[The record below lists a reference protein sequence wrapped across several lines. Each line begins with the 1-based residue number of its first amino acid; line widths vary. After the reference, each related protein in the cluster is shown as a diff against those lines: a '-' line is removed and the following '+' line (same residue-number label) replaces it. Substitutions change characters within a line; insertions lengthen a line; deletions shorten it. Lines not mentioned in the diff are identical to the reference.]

1 MEGMKLPLFVPP
13 LTSDEYQTLRD
24 GLRSPSAF
32 TFRRCQILIA
42 SAQGQRPAR
51 IATALGCAVQT
62 VRDAIR
68 SFSAEGTACLR
79 RKSTRPRQ
87 TRLVLDPAGDARLRD
102 LLHRSPRDF
111 GKPTGLWTL
120 ALAAEVCH
128 QQGLTDRPISTEAVR
143 RALARLGVGWRR
155 AKHWITSPDPAYAR
169 KKHARDRLIRLIEGH
184 PDWVLGFQDETW
196 WSRLARPELHAWAG
210 EEPLRL
216 RQLEAATDDPDPK
229 ALCCYGLLRADT
241 GGVLVRFVDGRPVSQ
256 VTEDFLEWVCG
267 RLAAEGKTA
276 LLLVWDNA
284 SWHVSRRVRSWIK
297 GHNRRAKCEG
307 GVRIIACYLPI
318 KSPWL
323 NPIEPRWLHGKRAI
337 LEPDRKLTA
346 AEVRERV
353 CEHFGCEHFDHLT
366 QKVA

>member
-1 MEGMKLPLFVPP
+1 MKPPLFVRTLSPEE
-13 LTSDEYQTLRD
+13 DQTLRA
-24 GLRSPSAF
+24 GLRSPVAF
-32 TFRRCQILIA
+32 TLRRCQILIA
-42 SAQGQRPAR
+42 SARGQRPAR
-51 IATALGCAVQT
+51 IAAALGCAVQT
-62 VRDAIR
+62 VRDAIHA
-68 SFSAEGTACLR
+68 FHAEGTACLR
-79 RKSTRPRQ
+79 LKSTRPRT
-87 TRLVLDPAGDARLRD
+87 TRLILAPAGDERLRD

-120 ALAAEVCH
+120 ALAAEVGH
-128 QQGLTDRPISTEAVR
+128 EQGLTDRPISTEAIR
-143 RALARLGVGWRR
+143 RALRRLGVGWRR

-184 PDWVLGFQDETW
+184 PEWVLGFQDETW
-196 WSRLARPELHAWAG
+196 WSRLARPALHAWSG
-210 EEPLRL
+210 DEPLRL
-216 RQLEAATDDPDPK
+216 QQLEAAKDDPDPK

-256 VTEDFLEWVCG
+256 VTEDFLGWICD
-267 RLAAEGKTA
+267 RLAAEGKRA

-284 SWHVSRRVRSWIK
+284 SWHVSRRVRAWIK
-297 GHNRRAKCEG
+297 AHNRLVKREG

-323 NPIEPRWLHGKRAI
+323 NPIEPCWAHGKRAI

-353 CEHFGCEHFDHLT
+353 YGHFGCEHVEPLT

>member
-1 MEGMKLPLFVPP
+1 MKPPLFLRP
-13 LTSDEYQTLRD
+13 LTRSEDQTLRA
-24 GLRSPSAF
+24 GLRSPAAF
-32 TFRRCQILIA
+32 TLRRCQILLA
-42 SAQGQRPAR
+42 SARGQRPAQ
-51 IATALGCAVQT
+51 IAAALGCAVQT

-68 SFSAEGTACLR
+68 AFHAEGAACLHP
-79 RKSTRPRQ
+79 KSTRPRR
-87 TRLVLDPAGDARLRD
+87 TRLALTPAADERLRD

-120 ALAAEVCH
+120 ELAAEAC
-128 QQGLTDRPISTEAVR
+128 QEQGLTDGPISTEAVR
-143 RALARLGVGWRR
+143 RALKRLGVGWRR

-169 KKHARDRLIRLIEGH
+169 KKHARDRLIRLMDRH

-196 WSRLARPELHAWAG
+196 WSRLARPALHAWAG
-210 EEPLRL
+210 GEPLRL
-216 RQLEAATDDPDPK
+216 EQLEATKDDPDPK

-241 GGVLVRFVDGRPVSQ
+241 GGMMLRFVDGRPVSQ
-256 VTEDFLEWVCG
+256 VTEDFLEWACT

-297 GHNRRAKCEG
+297 AHNVRARREG
-307 GVRIIACYLPI
+307 GVRLLACQLPI
-318 KSPWL
+318 KAPWL
-323 NPIEPRWLHGKRAI
+323 NPIEPCWVHGKRAI

-346 AEVRERV
+346 AEVKERV
-353 CEHFGCEHFDHLT
+353 CQHFECERCDPLT

>member
-1 MEGMKLPLFVPP
+1 MKPPLFVRP
-13 LTSDEYQTLRD
+13 LSPEEDQALRA
-24 GLRSPSAF
+24 GLRSPVAF
-32 TFRRCQILIA
+32 TLRRCQILIA
-42 SAQGQRPAR
+42 SARGQRPAR
-51 IATALGCAVQT
+51 IAAALGCAVQT
-62 VRDAIR
+62 VRDAIHA
-68 SFSAEGTACLR
+68 FHAEGTACLPPS
-79 RKSTRPRQ
+79 STRPHT
-87 TRLVLDPAGDARLRD
+87 TRLILDPSGDERLRD

-120 ALAAEVCH
+120 ALAAEVGH
-128 QQGLTDRPISTEAVR
+128 EQGLTDRPISAEAIR
-143 RALARLGVGWRR
+143 RALRRRGVGWRR

-184 PDWVLGFQDETW
+184 PEWVLGFQDETW
-196 WSRLARPELHAWAG
+196 WSRLARPALHAWTG
-210 EEPLRL
+210 DEPLRL
-216 RQLEAATDDPDPK
+216 QQLEAAKDDPDPK

-256 VTEDFLEWVCG
+256 VTEDFLGWICD
-267 RLAAEGKTA
+267 RLAAEGKRA

-284 SWHVSRRVRSWIK
+284 SWHVSRRVRAWIK
-297 GHNRRAKCEG
+297 GHNLQVKREG

-323 NPIEPRWLHGKRAI
+323 NPIEPCWAHGKRAI

-353 CEHFGCEHFDHLT
+353 CGHFGCEHVEPLT